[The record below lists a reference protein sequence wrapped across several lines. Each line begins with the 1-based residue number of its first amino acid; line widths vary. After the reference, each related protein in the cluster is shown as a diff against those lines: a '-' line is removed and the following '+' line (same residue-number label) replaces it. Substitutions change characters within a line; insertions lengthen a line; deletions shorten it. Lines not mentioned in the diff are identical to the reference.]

1 MAGNFALVFS
11 KTSETQG
18 NQNLESLSGDIKMA
32 INKWKKDFSYG
43 DAANNMFPGL
53 LGKFI
58 KEVETQ
64 RKDRLQKKSKETEVM
79 QTSVANETSSENT
92 KQMIGELATLNDVVF
107 GISKEI
113 LKIRFLLTES
123 AFDKLRAR
131 ESDIEMA
138 RKRVQNISP
147 QNMMLPGS
155 VASNMKNSIA
165 SSAIESV
172 VPNAISSGVGGAL
185 GGAAAGLLTRKGV
198 GKVLAKSA
206 KIGGVVGLA
215 IDPAMQLFEDRNAIK
230 ETFQKDKEE
239 DGLFRATTRLKGEVL
254 ESITVGL
261 LSTSQ
266 DLASMV
272 AKSMGFDEAANSI
285 EKELRPLIGAWVDL
299 GTAVAFLDGKKLKEA
314 GAYFTEIGTGLLGM
328 VGIKPKQETLNTDKD
343 TAREDVRSRGMSLD
357 TYTKQKETLKKMLK
371 RQYPQKSD
379 KEIND
384 IAEERVR
391 QFNVSLTE
399 RPDTSLPTAN
409 AIVSDNAMNRTVT
422 SQQKVN
428 PTVTVTAPS
437 VTSVDARTSN
447 NAFLQPVERNRDS
460 AMNDIRGTMYYSM
473 GM

>member
-18 NQNLESLSGDIKMA
+18 NQNLDSLSSDIKMA

-43 DAANNMFPGL
+43 DVAKDMFPGL

-64 RKDRLQKKSKETEVM
+64 RKDRLQNKSKEAEVM
-79 QTSVANETSSENT
+79 KRTSTANESSSEYS
-92 KQMIGELATLNDVVF
+92 KQMMGELVSLNDVVF
-107 GISKEI
+107 GISQEI
-113 LKIRFLLTES
+113 VKIRLLLTES
-123 AFDKLRAR
+123 AIEKMQSR
-131 ESDIEMA
+131 ENAIEMS
-138 RKRVQNISP
+138 RKRVQNLSS
-147 QNMMLPGS
+147 QNLMLGPG
-155 VASNMKNSIA
+155 ASARNSIV

-185 GGAAAGLLTRKGV
+185 GGAAAGLLTRKGI

-206 KIGGVVGLA
+206 KVGGVIGLA
-215 IDPAMQLFEDRNAIK
+215 IDPAMQLYEDRKNIK

-239 DGLFRATTRLKGEVL
+239 DGLFRASARLKGEVL

-266 DLASMV
+266 SLASVV

-285 EKELRPLIGAWVDL
+285 EKELRPLISAWMDL
-299 GTAVAFLDGKKLKEA
+299 GTAVTTLDGKKLKEA
-314 GAYFTEIGTGLLGM
+314 SAYFTEIGTGFLGM
-328 VGIKPKQETLNTDKD
+328 VGIKPREETLNTNTDA
-343 TAREDVRSRGMSLD
+343 AREDVKSRGMSQEQ
-357 TYTKQKETLKKMLK
+357 YTKQKENIKKMLK

-379 KEIND
+379 KELND
-384 IAEERVR
+384 IAEERVKL
-391 QFNVSLTE
+391 FSMSMTDA
-399 RPDTSLPTAN
+399 PDTSLPTAN
-409 AIVSDNAMNRTVT
+409 AMVSDNAMNRAVSTRQ
-422 SQQKVN
+422 SMN
-428 PTVTVTAPS
+428 PTITVTAPT

-447 NAFLQPVERNRDS
+447 NAFLQPVERNQDR
-460 AMNDIRGTMYYSM
+460 AMNDIRGSMSYSM